1 MMIALE
7 FKANKTPI
15 SCGME
20 RGVKEALTTSSVK
33 NNNTIHVTLVK
44 IPATLFGAP
53 LWYFWACVS
62 CQLALPLILHVSPV
76 TLLPACA
83 FYELVMPLFFIC
95 LSLTSSS
102 RRLTSLPV
110 PVLTLE
116 HTQWFYSTN
125 AKARI
130 SGISSKQGGA
140 IKIRSVKA
148 GELEEGNASLHSLQ
162 CCEDIT
168 ASA

>member
-53 LWYFWACVS
+53 L
-62 CQLALPLILHVSPV
+62 
-76 TLLPACA
+76 
-83 FYELVMPLFFIC
+83 
-95 LSLTSSS
+95 
-102 RRLTSLPV
+102 
-110 PVLTLE
+110 
-116 HTQWFYSTN
+116 
-125 AKARI
+125 
-130 SGISSKQGGA
+130 
-140 IKIRSVKA
+140 
-148 GELEEGNASLHSLQ
+148 
-162 CCEDIT
+162 
-168 ASA
+168 